1 MNLVK
6 SARQHLSSKLG
17 SQNSQSIE
25 RQEIVAYSILC
36 AYRDHFPDH
45 ITHAELDLIE
55 KWKVIQEVEYDRFI
69 KQRRLALVDLAAE
82 WNKRK
87 SFVYEF
93 SNDEDD
99 GTGKGS
105 VNH

>member
-6 SARQHLSSKLG
+6 NARQHLATHLEALKT
-17 SQNSQSIE
+17 QSIE

-36 AYRDHFPDH
+36 AYRDHFPDQ

-69 KQRRLALVDLAAE
+69 KQRRLALTDLAAE

-87 SFVYEF
+87 NFVYEF
-93 SNDEDD
+93 SNDDD
-99 GTGKGS
+99 SDPTS
-105 VNH
+105 H